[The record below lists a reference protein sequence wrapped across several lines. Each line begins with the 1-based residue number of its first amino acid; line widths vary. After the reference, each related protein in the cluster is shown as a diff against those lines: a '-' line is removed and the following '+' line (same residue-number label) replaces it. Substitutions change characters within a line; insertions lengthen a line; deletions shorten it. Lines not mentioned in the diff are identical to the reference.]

1 MKLFDY
7 TKLEVLETYKNDG
20 SDFCVQVRM
29 NKRTGFKHFRVT
41 RITSRWG
48 WCSVSFPVEKI
59 NALTKSVG
67 GV

>member
-7 TKLEVLETYKNDG
+7 TKWEVLETYKNDG

-41 RITSRWG
+41 RITSRFG
-48 WCSVSFPVEKI
+48 YCSINFSVDKI
-59 NALTKSVG
+59 NSLTKETNP
-67 GV
+67 